1 MSQFDVYAGVGR
13 SNRLVVDLQS
23 SILGPIATRIV
34 APLFQRNETPVLTEL
49 TPLVRLDERDLVVMI
64 PLLASVPVR
73 ELQQPVGSLI
83 ADQDALKRALDALF
97 LGF

>member
-1 MSQFDVYAGVGR
+1 MGQFDVYAGIGR

-23 SILGPIATRIV
+23 DILDPLATRIV
-34 APLFQRNETPVLTEL
+34 APLFQRDEAPILTDL
-49 TPLVRLDERDLVVMI
+49 TPQVRLDGQDLVVMI

-73 ELQQPVGSLI
+73 ELQRPVGSI
-83 ADQDALKRALDALF
+83 ASDQDAVKRALDVLF

>member
-1 MSQFDVYAGVGR
+1 MGR

-23 SILGPIATRIV
+23 DILGPIATRIV
-34 APLFQRNETPVLTEL
+34 APLLQRSETPLLTEL
-49 TPLVRLDERDLVVMI
+49 TPLVHLDGRDLVVMI
-64 PLLASVPVR
+64 PLMASIPVR

-83 ADQDALKRALDALF
+83 VDQDVIKRALDALF

>member
-23 SILGPIATRIV
+23 DILGPIATRIV
-34 APLFQRNETPVLTEL
+34 APLFQRSETPVLTEL
-49 TPLVRLDERDLVVMI
+49 TPPVRLDGRDLVVMI
-64 PLLASVPVR
+64 PLMASIPTR
-73 ELQQPVGSLI
+73 ELQHPVGSL
-83 ADQDALKRALDALF
+83 ASDQDALKRALDVLF